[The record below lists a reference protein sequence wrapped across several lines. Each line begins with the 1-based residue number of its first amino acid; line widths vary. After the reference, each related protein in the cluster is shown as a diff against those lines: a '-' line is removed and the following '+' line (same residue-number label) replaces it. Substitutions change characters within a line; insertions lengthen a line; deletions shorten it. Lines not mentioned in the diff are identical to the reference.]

1 MSPVVANTLGFG
13 VKLSKC
19 SQNLVSLQTEW
30 SNNGQHPFFHC
41 SSQEQ
46 AITPPLKTGIF

>member
-1 MSPVVANTLGFG
+1 MSLVAANMLGFG
-13 VKLSKC
+13 VKVSKC
-19 SQNLVSLQTEW
+19 SQKQASLQTEW

-46 AITPPLKTGIF
+46 AITPPLKMGIF